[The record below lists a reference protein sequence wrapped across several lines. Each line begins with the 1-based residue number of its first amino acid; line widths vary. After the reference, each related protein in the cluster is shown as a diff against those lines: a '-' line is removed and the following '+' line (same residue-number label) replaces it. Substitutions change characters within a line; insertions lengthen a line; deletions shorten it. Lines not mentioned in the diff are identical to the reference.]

1 MSTGAAGAGSAALA
15 WYLDRHRGS
24 AGAGWLM
31 ATLSA
36 QAVWALAYTV
46 GLLVSDL
53 TVRAYAEAV
62 AWVGMAWLGPLFLGF
77 ALAYTGRSAL
87 LRSRGFRLLFAVPV
101 SASLLA
107 LTHPLHDW
115 LWLFFRRSPEFGVT
129 TVRYA
134 IQLPGYA
141 ALLVS
146 LGTAAVGVLL
156 LVGAISTYGPLYRRE
171 ATAIALSTLPPATG
185 VVVWLVGVG
194 PWPEL
199 NLGAPLLLFHVALDV
214 YAFVGT
220 RLFETAP
227 TTQRAAKRSALD
239 DLAEP
244 LLVLD
249 TEAAVVNMNR
259 RAESLFDVDGTAA
272 VPVPFADLA
281 GATLDDVRS
290 SGELTVDG
298 ADGGIFAVSHT
309 PLRDQR
315 GDDVGGLVVLYE
327 VTVERRRKQQLS
339 VLNRILRHNLRN
351 ELTVARG
358 NARAIRASA
367 TDPAV
372 GTQAGAIV
380 ASSERLL
387 ATARK
392 AKQFG
397 RIQGRDLDLSVVEV
411 TDLVNDVWRDLRESY
426 PHADVAA
433 EIETDRTRIRTDST
447 VLSMVVSNLIENAI
461 VHADDAA
468 GVPAPAVVVRIT
480 TDPDDR
486 SATVVEVTDENPPI
500 DDAEIDALSAGDETA
515 LEHGSGIG
523 LWIVHWC
530 VTALNGRIEFEY
542 DDGNV
547 VRVTL
552 PTHAAAAADERA
564 AVDGRRT
571 PDGPDTPLVDDG
583 VGAPSGGDPAKSDD

>member
-1 MSTGAAGAGSAALA
+1 MSTGAAGVGSAALA

-36 QAVWALAYTV
+36 QALWALAYAV
-46 GLLVSDL
+46 GLLATDL

-62 AWVGMAWLGPLFLGF
+62 AWVGMVWLGPLFLGF

-87 LRSRGFRLLFAVPV
+87 LRSRGFRLLFAVPA

-107 LTHPLHDW
+107 LTHPLHDV
-115 LWLFFRRSPEFGVT
+115 LWLFFRRSPEFGIT

-141 ALLVS
+141 ALLVG

-156 LVGAISTYGPLYRRE
+156 LVGAIQTYGPLYRRE
-171 ATAIALSTLPPATG
+171 STAIALSTLFPATG
-185 VVVWLVGVG
+185 VVVWLVGAG
-194 PWPEL
+194 PWPAV
-199 NLGAPLLLFHVALDV
+199 NFGAPLLLFHVALDA

-259 RAESLFDVDGTAA
+259 RAETLFDVDGRDA

-281 GATLDDVRS
+281 GADLDDVRAR
-290 SGELTVDG
+290 GELTVG
-298 ADGGIFAVSHT
+298 GPDGGIFAVSHT
-309 PLRDQR
+309 PLSDQR
-315 GDDVGGLVVLYE
+315 GDDVGGLLVLYE

-358 NARAIRASA
+358 ERPG
-367 TDPAV
+367 DP
-372 GTQAGAIV
+372 GERGRPRRPDAG
-380 ASSERLL
+380 
-387 ATARK
+387 
-392 AKQFG
+392 
-397 RIQGRDLDLSVVEV
+397 
-411 TDLVNDVWRDLRESY
+411 
-426 PHADVAA
+426 
-433 EIETDRTRIRTDST
+433 
-447 VLSMVVSNLIENAI
+447 
-461 VHADDAA
+461 
-468 GVPAPAVVVRIT
+468 
-480 TDPDDR
+480 
-486 SATVVEVTDENPPI
+486 
-500 DDAEIDALSAGDETA
+500 
-515 LEHGSGIG
+515 
-523 LWIVHWC
+523 
-530 VTALNGRIEFEY
+530 
-542 DDGNV
+542 
-547 VRVTL
+547 
-552 PTHAAAAADERA
+552 
-564 AVDGRRT
+564 
-571 PDGPDTPLVDDG
+571 
-583 VGAPSGGDPAKSDD
+583 GGDRRVQRPAARDRAEGEAVRPDPGGATSTCRSSR